1 MNSEKRI
8 EAQKLHE
15 KLLIIIIRLLFSDLL
30 KLIMT
35 LLLTSYICTNYN
47 FNNILWKQIF
57 DGLVMV
63 IIVILLQFL
72 LTIFMKRMKIAW
84 LENLEREI
92 IVNNL
97 TEDQIVS
104 KLKLGYFN
112 ASNIDNYF

>member
-8 EAQKLHE
+8 EAHKLHE